1 MVAKDYSP
9 VQEYLGIIIDYSRDK
24 FIPEQGLALLT
35 GKGFYKKSHETSPQE
50 GFARAATCFSFGDYD
65 FAQRIYDY
73 ASKGWFTFASPV
85 LSNAVNVEWPSFDK
99 ENFEY
104 ASEWLQENVEPDG
117 MPISCFLS
125 YIPDTKEGL
134 VEARSEAAWLSMM
147 GGGVGVYASN
157 RSPDEKST
165 GVMAHLR
172 GYDADTLSYKQ
183 TATRRGSMA
192 AYLDIDHPEIAAFM
206 QMRNPV
212 GGDSNKKCF
221 NLNNAVNITDKFMM
235 SVINGEDYELI
246 DPKHG
251 ATGRFLNAREVWEE
265 LMNIRYE
272 TGEPYIMFKDTVN
285 RNIPNWIT
293 HPLYSVSQSNL
304 CVAPETKILTTNGY
318 EVISEL
324 EGEKVTV
331 WNGQEWS
338 DTVVVKTGEN
348 QKLLSIK
355 TNAGFELTCTPY
367 HKFYIACRHP
377 TSGNR
382 WVVEKRANELKAGDK
397 LIKCDFP
404 VIEGNESLL
413 HPYANGFYSGDG
425 CLTKQGKRIYLYG
438 DKRELKRYL
447 GDIFHNWSVQDNLDR
462 EYGHSHLL
470 KDKFFV
476 PSSDYDV
483 ESRIKWFEG
492 LCDSDGTIARNGQT
506 QSIQVGSVEQGFLQ
520 EVQMMLQTLGVS
532 SKVTAST
539 EAGERL
545 MPLNDGSGELGMFYC
560 KQAYRLLIG
569 QTGINNLH
577 VLGFNPKRLVITDH
591 KPNRESTQFVKI
603 TEVVDDGRYDDTYCF
618 TESKR
623 GMGVFNGI
631 LTGQCSEITLRTTDK
646 RTAVCCLSS
655 INLEKYEEWKDTTI
669 VQDLVRL
676 LDNVLEYFIRLA
688 PPHLKRAVH
697 SASKERA
704 IGLGTLGWHSF
715 LQSKDIA
722 FETGGF
728 NSAIQWTH
736 RLYGAI
742 KERAVEASKQLA
754 KERGECD
761 DCYGSGMR
769 NSHLLAIAPNASSS
783 SMVGTSPSIEPWA
796 ANAFNAQGRAGSFL
810 IKNKYLEK
818 VLDAYGKNTPEVWK
832 DIIVNEGSVQH
843 LDWLDNE
850 AKKVFKTATEINPS
864 WIVELAAARQKYVC
878 QSQSLNIFVPN
889 DITLQ
894 EMVDIHIKGW
904 LSGVKTFYYCRS
916 KPATRANLGTGG
928 DKPLNS
934 VPVRAK
940 IEFNECLSCEG

>member
-1 MVAKDYSP
+1 MIKEYSP
-9 VQEYLGIIIDYSRDK
+9 VQEYLGIIVDYSRDK
-24 FIPEQGLALLT
+24 LIPEQGLALLT
-35 GKGFYKKSHETSPQE
+35 GKGFYKKANEMSPQE
-50 GFARAATCFSFGDYD
+50 GFARASTCYSFGDYE

-85 LSNAVNVEWPSFDK
+85 LSNAVNVQWPTFTKEQFD
-99 ENFEY
+99 E
-104 ASEWLQENVEPDG
+104 AGDWLQENVEPEG

-134 VEARSEAAWLSMM
+134 VESRSETAWLSMM
-147 GGGVGVYASN
+147 GGGVGIYASN

-172 GYDADTLSYKQ
+172 GYDADALSYKQ
-183 TATRRGSMA
+183 TATRRGSIA
-192 AYLDIDHPEIAAFM
+192 AYLDIDHPEIMSFM

-235 SVINGEDYELI
+235 AVINGEDYELI

-285 RNIPNWIT
+285 RNIPKWIT
-293 HPLYSVSQSNL
+293 HPLYSVNQSNL
-304 CVAPETKILTTNGY
+304 
-318 EVISEL
+318 
-324 EGEKVTV
+324 
-331 WNGQEWS
+331 
-338 DTVVVKTGEN
+338 
-348 QKLLSIK
+348 
-355 TNAGFELTCTPY
+355 
-367 HKFYIACRHP
+367 
-377 TSGNR
+377 
-382 WVVEKRANELKAGDK
+382 
-397 LIKCDFP
+397 
-404 VIEGNESLL
+404 
-413 HPYANGFYSGDG
+413 
-425 CLTKQGKRIYLYG
+425 
-438 DKRELKRYL
+438 
-447 GDIFHNWSVQDNLDR
+447 
-462 EYGHSHLL
+462 
-470 KDKFFV
+470 
-476 PSSDYDV
+476 
-483 ESRIKWFEG
+483 
-492 LCDSDGTIARNGQT
+492 
-506 QSIQVGSVEQGFLQ
+506 
-520 EVQMMLQTLGVS
+520 
-532 SKVTAST
+532 
-539 EAGERL
+539 
-545 MPLNDGSGELGMFYC
+545 
-560 KQAYRLLIG
+560 
-569 QTGINNLH
+569 
-577 VLGFNPKRLVITDH
+577 
-591 KPNRESTQFVKI
+591 
-603 TEVVDDGRYDDTYCF
+603 
-618 TESKR
+618 
-623 GMGVFNGI
+623 
-631 LTGQCSEITLRTTDK
+631 CSEITLRTTEK

-655 INLEKYEEWKDTTI
+655 INLEKYEEWKDSNI

-688 PPHLKRAVH
+688 PNVLKRAVH

-715 LQSKDIA
+715 LQSKGIA

-728 NSAIQWTH
+728 QSAVHWTH
-736 RLYGAI
+736 KLYGTI
-742 KERAVEASKQLA
+742 KERAVQASKELA
-754 KERGECD
+754 DERGECD

-818 VLDAYGKNTPEVWK
+818 VLDSYGKNTPDVWK

-843 LDWLDNE
+843 LDWLSDE
-850 AKKVFKTATEINPS
+850 DKKVFKTATEINPA
-864 WIVELAAARQKYVC
+864 WVVELAAARQQYIC

-894 EMVDIHIKGW
+894 EMSDIHIKGW

-934 VPVRAK
+934 VPVRVK
-940 IEFNECLSCEG
+940 IEFNECLACEG